1 MADVHLGPEQ
11 KYSLITRRLEVQN
24 GWSAQK
30 LHSLLTNGRTV
41 KYQWGQW
48 LTSRSAFMLIN
59 SSRRLVASYI

>member
-30 LHSLLTNGRTV
+30 LQSLLTNGRTI
-41 KYQWGQW
+41 KYKWGRW
-48 LTSRSAFMLIN
+48 LIHTSP
-59 SSRRLVASYI
+59 RLSC